1 MPLVRQSSR
10 FVLFHPSL
18 ESLVMSRRY
27 VAQLTPQEKVNEVFR
42 VVRKQLRTNRNG
54 ILYLQVDLAD
64 RTGVITAL
72 RWNAT
77 PEDAQAFEPGD
88 YVRVEGTTQVY
99 HGGLQLIV
107 KRFSRAPADQMDER
121 EFVRL
126 TAADLQRLQNCLLE
140 LVRSL
145 TDPALRTLAECFL
158 ADQAFLERFRQAP
171 AGVKYHHAYPGGLL
185 EHTVQVMESAAAMA
199 NCYPQIDRN
208 LLVAGAFFH
217 DLGKV
222 EELAAEGQLAYTDE
236 GQLVGHLVQGV
247 RLLEQK
253 LPQAEELLGE
263 PFPQETL
270 LRLKHM
276 IVSHHGHYEFGS
288 PKLPMTLEALALYCL
303 DYLDA
308 QVFFFQQHL
317 AEDRTPDP
325 SWTGYFAQ
333 IGRKLFKGMAAQGAE
348 DFSPSPEE

>member
-1 MPLVRQSSR
+1 
-10 FVLFHPSL
+10 
-18 ESLVMSRRY
+18 MSRRY
-27 VAQLTPQEKVNEVFR
+27 VNQLAPQEKVNEVFL
-42 VVRKQLRTNRNG
+42 VVSKQLRTNRSG

-99 HGGLQLIV
+99 HGGLQMIA
-107 KRFSRAPADQMDER
+107 KRFSRVPADQIEER

-126 TAADLQRLQNCLLE
+126 PASELHRLQNRLTE
-140 LVRSL
+140 LVRSW
-145 TDPALRTLAECFL
+145 TDAYLRTLAECFL
-158 ADQAFLERFRQAP
+158 ADQSFMEQFRQAP

-185 EHTVQVMESAAAMA
+185 EHTVQVMESAAAVA

-208 LLVAGAFFH
+208 LLMAGAFFH
-217 DLGKV
+217 DLGKL
-222 EELAAEGQLAYTDE
+222 EELAYQGRLAYTDE
-236 GQLVGHLVQGV
+236 GQLVGHVILGIRMVEEKV
-247 RLLEQK
+247 
-253 LPQAEELLGE
+253 PQAEQLLGE

-317 AEDRTPDP
+317 AEDRTPDS
-325 SWTGYFAQ
+325 SWTGYFTQ
-333 IGRKLFKGMAAQGAE
+333 IGRKLFKGLTAPVP
-348 DFSPSPEE
+348 DDLPPSPEL

>member
-1 MPLVRQSSR
+1 MVYGPQAMLVY
-10 FVLFHPSL
+10 FHPSL
-18 ESLVMSRRY
+18 ESSGMVRRY
-27 VAQLTPQEKVNEVFR
+27 VNQLAPQEKVNEVFR
-42 VVRKQLRTNRNG
+42 VVSKQLRTNRSG

-64 RTGVITAL
+64 RTGTITAL
-72 RWNAT
+72 HWNAT

-88 YVRVEGTTQVY
+88 YVRVEGTTQLY
-99 HGGLQLIV
+99 QGGLQLIA
-107 KRFSRAPADQMDER
+107 KRFSRVPADQMDEK

-126 TAADLQRLQNCLLE
+126 PASELQRLQHRLTE
-140 LVRSL
+140 LVRSW
-145 TDPALRTLAECFL
+145 TDPYLRALAECFL
-158 ADQAFLERFRQAP
+158 ADQAFMEHFRRCP

-185 EHTVQVMESAAAMA
+185 EHTVQVMELAAAVA

-208 LLVAGAFFH
+208 LLMAGAFFH
-217 DLGKV
+217 DLGKL
-222 EELAAEGQLAYTDE
+222 EELAYQGRLAYTDE
-236 GQLVGHLVQGV
+236 GQLVGHVILGI
-247 RLLEQK
+247 RMLEEK
-253 LPQAEELLGE
+253 VPQAEQLLGE

-317 AEDRTPDP
+317 SEDRTPDP
-325 SWTGYFAQ
+325 SWTGYFTQ
-333 IGRKLFKGMAAQGAE
+333 IGRKLFKGLAAAGP
-348 DFSPSPEE
+348 DDLPPSPEE

>member
-1 MPLVRQSSR
+1 MG
-10 FVLFHPSL
+10 
-18 ESLVMSRRY
+18 RRY
-27 VAQLTPQEKVNEVFR
+27 VNQLGPQEKVNEIFR
-42 VVRKQLRTNRNG
+42 VVRKQMRTNRNG
-54 ILYLQVDLAD
+54 TLYLQVDLTD
-64 RTGVITAL
+64 RTGTITAL
-72 RWNAT
+72 RWNVT
-77 PEDAQAFEPGD
+77 PEDAQAFQPGD
-88 YVRVEGTTQVY
+88 YVWVEGTTQVY
-99 HGGLQLIV
+99 HGGLQLIA
-107 KRFSRAPADQMDER
+107 KRFSRVPPDQIDER

-126 TAADLQRLQNCLLE
+126 TAADLQRLLNRLLE
-140 LVRSL
+140 LVRSW
-145 TDPALRTLAECFL
+145 TDPALRSLAECFL
-158 ADQAFLERFRQAP
+158 ADQAFMERFRQAP

-185 EHTVQVMESAAAMA
+185 EHTVQVMESAAAVA

-222 EELAAEGQLAYTDE
+222 EELATEGQVGYTDE
-236 GQLVGHLVQGV
+236 GQLVGHLVLGI

-253 LPQAEELLGE
+253 LPEAEQLLGE

-325 SWTGYFAQ
+325 RWTGYFTQ
-333 IGRKLFKGMAAQGAE
+333 IGRKLFKGLSGQTA
-348 DFSPSPEE
+348 DDLSPSLEE

>member
-1 MPLVRQSSR
+1 
-10 FVLFHPSL
+10 
-18 ESLVMSRRY
+18 MSRRY
-27 VAQLTPQEKVNEVFR
+27 INQLGPQEKVNEIFR
-42 VVRKQLRTNRNG
+42 VVSKQLRANRSG

-64 RTGVITAL
+64 RTGTITAL

-77 PEDAQAFEPGD
+77 PEDAQAFQLGD

-99 HGGLQLIV
+99 QGGMQLLA
-107 KRFSRAPADQMDER
+107 KRFSRIPAQEVDER

-126 TAADLQRLQNCLLE
+126 TAAELQRLQNRLVE

-145 TDPALRTLAECFL
+145 TDPALCTLAECFL
-158 ADQAFLERFRQAP
+158 ADQAFMERFSQMP
-171 AGVKYHHAYPGGLL
+171 AGIKYHHAYPGGLL
-185 EHTVQVMESAAAMA
+185 EHTVQVMESAAALA
-199 NCYPQIDRN
+199 GCYPQIDRN
-208 LLVAGAFFH
+208 LLLAGAFFH

-222 EELAAEGQLAYTDE
+222 EELTTEGRLAYTDE

-247 RLLEQK
+247 RLVEQK
-253 LPQAEELLGE
+253 LPQAEQLLGE

-325 SWTGYFAQ
+325 CWTGYVAQ
-333 IGRKLFKGMAAQGAE
+333 IGRKLFKGLRTPPS
-348 DFSPSPEE
+348 DDLSPSPEE